1 MMEADG
7 EEDVEESCE
16 HQETQNEGPKES
28 EVMEEESSNVSNFS
42 RKKKKQ
48 E

>member
-28 EVMEEESSNVSNFS
+28 EAMEEESSNVSNFS